1 MTATGSSADLRSKSC
16 ASTCARCSSAAAR
29 TGTSA
34 VRNSERHGRRGPR
47 RASTRTA
54 GPRRKCW
61 PNRTEQQVQ
70 FGFILGNNLAVR
82 LPCESST
89 TAGGSARMF
98 KAIDHH
104 RPSLAGAA
112 STARAGARLVN
123 PDSASAHAWRTH
135 RVHDKRLRYP
145 VMNAIMS
152 LMILGAAA
160 GPGLAMAAG
169 ETPAFKATRWVN
181 SAPIG
186 AEALRGKVVLVNFWE
201 YTCIN
206 WIRTSPYIKAWN
218 RDYAKLGLVVI
229 GVHTPEFEFGKRA
242 ENIDR
247 GIRDFGLTYPIA
259 VDNDSAIWY
268 AFGNDAWPAT
278 YLFDAQGKLVDR
290 WEGEGSYDE
299 IESEIRR
306 LLLAANPGVKLPE
319 TSPEVTAYAK
329 TGDPNYAGITN
340 ETYVGTDRRERGA
353 FTLTGSWQSKPQYVK
368 LKTGTGKITVPFTG
382 GEV

>member
-1 MTATGSSADLRSKSC
+1 
-16 ASTCARCSSAAAR
+16 
-29 TGTSA
+29 
-34 VRNSERHGRRGPR
+34 
-47 RASTRTA
+47 
-54 GPRRKCW
+54 
-61 PNRTEQQVQ
+61 
-70 FGFILGNNLAVR
+70 
-82 LPCESST
+82 
-89 TAGGSARMF
+89 
-98 KAIDHH
+98 
-104 RPSLAGAA
+104 
-112 STARAGARLVN
+112 
-123 PDSASAHAWRTH
+123 
-135 RVHDKRLRYP
+135 
-145 VMNAIMS
+145 MNAIMS

-340 ETYVGTDRRERGA
+340 ETYIGAERREPGA
-353 FTLTGSWQSKPQYVK
+353 VTLKGEWRTGRQYVE
-368 LKTGTGKITVPFTG
+368 LENGSGEIVMPFAG
-382 GEV
+382 GEVNLVMQPGPSGRAAVSVLLDGKPIGGARAIDVATAGIARFDRSGMIRLVTGAPRQRHVLTLSSSDVGLRAYVFTFGP